1 MFEVLAEKGVKVSG
15 LFEAIS
21 NAWSEIVFAVGN
33 VRFFDIVDIIV
44 VAYVVYKCIE
54 LFRETRSGQLFK
66 GILALLVLYVFAKWF
81 DMVSINW
88 ILVKVF
94 EYGIIALA
102 VIFQPEIRRALEK
115 VGRSNLGKLGRG
127 QSFEDSQSE
136 TLLAIDAVCK
146 SCGTLQEQKTG
157 ALIVFE
163 RSSLLGEII
172 DTGTVVDAKTSPQL
186 LCNIFYTK
194 SPLHDGA
201 VVLREGRVAAA
212 GCILPLSSNE
222 NIASQLGT
230 RHRAAMGMSE
240 NSDAVVVVVSE
251 ETGTIS
257 FAEKGVLKRN
267 LTPITLREI
276 LKAKLLPDSQS
287 DTGKTFMDVFNKTK
301 EKFKVSL
308 KKGAKE
314 NDESV
319 TENNEN
325 TDTQD

>member
-1 MFEVLAEKGVKVSG
+1 MAEKGVEVSG
-15 LFEAIS
+15 FFEAIS
-21 NAWSEIVFAVGN
+21 SAFSDIVFAISN
-33 VRFFDIVDIIV
+33 IRFFDIVDILV

-66 GILALLVLYVFAKWF
+66 GIIMLLVLYGFAKWF
-81 DMVSINW
+81 DMVSVHW

-115 VGRSNLGKLGRG
+115 VGRSNWGKLGRG
-127 QSFEDSQSE
+127 QSFEDSNSE
-136 TLLAIDAVCK
+136 TLVAIDAVCK
-146 SCGTLQEQKTG
+146 ACGTLQEQKTG

-163 RSSLLGEII
+163 KSSLLGDII
-172 DTGTVVDAKTSPQL
+172 DTGTVIDAKTSQQL

-201 VVLREGRVAAA
+201 VILREGRIAAA

-257 FAEKGVLKRN
+257 FADTGVLKRN
-267 LTPITLREI
+267 LTPITLREV
-276 LKAKLLPDSQS
+276 LKQKLLPDNEN
-287 DTGKTFMDVFNKTK
+287 DTGKTVMDVFNKLKDKVMTK
-301 EKFKVSL
+301 F
-308 KKGAKE
+308 KKGAGTDGKS
-314 NDESV
+314 DA
-319 TENNEN
+319 ENNEN
-325 TDTQD
+325 ADKKD

>member
-1 MFEVLAEKGVKVSG
+1 MSG
-15 LFEAIS
+15 IFNAIS
-21 NAWSEIVFAVGN
+21 NAFSEIVFAVGN
-33 VRFFDIVDIIV
+33 IRFFDIVDILV

-54 LFRETRSGQLFK
+54 LFRETQSGQLFK
-66 GILALLVLYVFAKWF
+66 GILVLVVLYVFAKWF

-115 VGRSNLGKLGRG
+115 VGRSNWGKLGRS
-127 QSFEDSQSE
+127 QSFADSQSE
-136 TLLAIDAVCK
+136 INVAIDAVCK
-146 SCGTLQEQKTG
+146 ACGTLQEQKTG

-163 RSSLLGEII
+163 KSSLLGEII
-172 DTGTVVDAKTSPQL
+172 DTGTVIDAKISPQL

-201 VVLREGRVAAA
+201 VVLREGRIAAA

-257 FAEKGVLKRN
+257 FSDTGILKRN
-267 LTPITLREI
+267 LTPITLREA
-276 LKAKLLPDSQS
+276 LKERLLPENES
-287 DTGKTFMDVFNKTK
+287 DTGKTVMDVFNKLK
-301 EKFKVSL
+301 DRVQQSF
-308 KKGAKE
+308 KKGAGA
-314 NDESV
+314 NDTSV
-319 TENNEN
+319 RENNEN
-325 TDTQD
+325 TDKKD

>member
-1 MFEVLAEKGVKVSG
+1 MSG
-15 LFEAIS
+15 IFDAIS
-21 NAWSEIVFAVGN
+21 NAWSEIAFAVGN
-33 VRFFDIVDIIV
+33 IRFFDIVDILV

-66 GILALLVLYVFAKWF
+66 GIIVLLVLYVFAKWF
-81 DMVSINW
+81 DMVSVNW

-115 VGRSNLGKLGRG
+115 VGRSNWGKLGRN
-127 QSFEDSQSE
+127 QSFADSNSD
-136 TLLAIDAVCK
+136 TLIAIDAVCK
-146 SCGTLQEQKTG
+146 ACGNLQEQKTG

-163 RSSLLGEII
+163 KSSLLGEII
-172 DTGTVVDAKTSPQL
+172 DTGTVLDAKASSQL
-186 LCNIFYTK
+186 LCNIFFTK

-201 VVLREGRVAAA
+201 VIIREGRVAAA

-257 FAEKGVLKRN
+257 FADTGVLKRN

-276 LKAKLLPDSQS
+276 LKQKILPENENDA
-287 DTGKTFMDVFNKTK
+287 GKTVLDVINKTK
-301 EKFKVSL
+301 DKVKRYF
-308 KKGAKE
+308 KKGADA
-314 NDESV
+314 NESV
-319 TENNEN
+319 SKTDENADKN
-325 TDTQD
+325 D